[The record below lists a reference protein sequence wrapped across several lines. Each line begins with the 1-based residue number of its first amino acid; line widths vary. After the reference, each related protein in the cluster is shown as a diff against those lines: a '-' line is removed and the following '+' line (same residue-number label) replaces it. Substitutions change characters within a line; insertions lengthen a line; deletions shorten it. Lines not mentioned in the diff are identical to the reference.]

1 MCISNTSDCVEKI
14 SIIMAPY
21 QKVYTFDRRPTA
33 SIESDRDYLEF
44 IENET
49 VSSFVLSE

>member
-1 MCISNTSDCVEKI
+1 
-14 SIIMAPY
+14 MAPY
-21 QKVYTFDRRPTA
+21 QKVYTYDRKPTA

-49 VSSFVLSE
+49 VSSLVMNE

>member
-1 MCISNTSDCVEKI
+1 MCISNTGDCVEKI

-21 QKVYTFDRRPTA
+21 QKVYTFDQRPTA